1 MENRTKHQEKII
13 RNYYQNRDAISLQRL
28 QEQITDLYLA
38 TGKKRQ
44 QVWKNLSGH
53 LLKLGVKQDTID
65 HLIAQDKPELVAAL
79 AEKIMSKAS

>member
-28 QEQITDLYLA
+28 QELITDLYLA
-38 TGKKRQ
+38 SGKKRQ
-44 QVWKNLSGH
+44 QLWKNLAGH

-65 HLIAQDKPELVAAL
+65 HLIAQDKPELVASL
-79 AEKIMSKAS
+79 AEKLLAKAS